1 MKQCCEKFMVEDY
14 LEVLNEEAISIISEE
29 RQQDMANMY
38 ILLRSVPKN
47 LTKYMNGFKDHISSE
62 GSLRLNEIKGDN
74 VSCME
79 LFGGFI
85 SIDKLNKI
93 VFCVPDVYVIR
104 RDHHINL

>member
-1 MKQCCEKFMVEDY
+1 MVEDY

-47 LTKYMNGFKDHISSE
+47 LTKYMNGFKDHISSD

-74 VSCME
+74 VSWVE
-79 LFGGFI
+79 SVEF
-85 SIDKLNKI
+85 SIVDILNRI
-93 VFCVPDVYVIR
+93 MCCVTDVYVICGNR
-104 RDHHINL
+104 HIYLS